1 MGLGEDFGGDFRII
15 VLASVAQSDVTNGSK
30 SCSSCDAANWT
41 GKEMSMMSMDRM
53 NASNSVFET
62 TQKASVRELVARI
75 GVLNGPM
82 MKGFDDIR
90 N

>member
-1 MGLGEDFGGDFRII
+1 
-15 VLASVAQSDVTNGSK
+15 
-30 SCSSCDAANWT
+30 
-41 GKEMSMMSMDRM
+41 MMSMDRM